1 MKLEDYIYLYE
12 NETLFKFR
20 VQLEH
25 MDVVDALEKY
35 INNRPQWDYD
45 ILSKKQ
51 VLKQTDI
58 PIKFFRSLGKY
69 RLENNLIKTENYLV
83 PKKTTF
89 LCILGNL
96 YNDSILTRAYLSYLG
111 GIKSEANITDD
122 VLQNEIINE
131 LFQNIKIDLIKKYS
145 ITTDELKNT
154 IDNIRKLDSSSNP
167 EIYDT
172 LTTFKRI
179 LTSIEENEKNITNL
193 NLKSKFNELIV
204 KDKEK
209 EKQKIK

>member
-1 MKLEDYIYLYE
+1 MKIEDHIYLYE

-20 VQLEH
+20 VRLEH
-25 MDVVDALEKY
+25 MDVVNALEKY
-35 INNRPQWDYD
+35 INNQPQWDYSV
-45 ILSKKQ
+45 LSKKQ
-51 VLKQTDI
+51 VLQEIDI
-58 PIKFFRSLGKY
+58 PLKFFRNMGKY
-69 RLENNLIKTENYLV
+69 RLEDNLIKTENYLV

-131 LFQNIKIDLIKKYS
+131 LFQNISIDLINKYDIS
-145 ITTDELKNT
+145 KEGLIDT
-154 IDNIRKLDSSSNP
+154 IDNIKKLDSSSNS

-172 LTTFKRI
+172 LTIFKWI
-179 LTSIEENEKNITNL
+179 LTSIEENEKNITKL
-193 NLKSKFNELIV
+193 DLKCKFKKLI
-204 KDKEK
+204 DETK
-209 EKQKIK
+209 EKQKVK